1 MAGIYIHIPFC
12 KKACHYCNFHF
23 STSLTLKEQLIHCLI
38 KELELQK
45 NYLIDPIETIY
56 FGGGTPSLLTISEIE
71 AILKAIYSNFK
82 IEDNV
87 EITLEANPDDISE
100 IKLNEYK
107 LKGITRFSLGVQSFI
122 DRDLLWMN
130 RTHNATQSIHS
141 IELIK
146 KAGFN
151 NFSIDLIYG
160 SSELTNEEWISNIQL
175 TLKNNIPHISAYAL
189 TVEPKT
195 ALESFIN
202 KNKSKPIHLEK
213 QAEQFEILMEL
224 LKEEGFEHYE
234 ISNFAKPGFRSKHNS
249 SYWKRKQYLGI
260 GPAAHSY
267 NKKSRQWNIANNA
280 LYIKSLEKN
289 IIPFEQE
296 ILTTTQQINEYIMIS
311 LRTMEGCSLQY
322 INEEFGEIFFLQ
334 MNENAKKYIQQHLIE
349 KHNDL
354 LILTAKG
361 KLLADKISSDLF
373 FEEN

>member
-1 MAGIYIHIPFC
+1 MAGNYIHIPFC
-12 KKACHYCNFHF
+12 KKACHNCNFHF
-23 STSLTLKEQLIHCLI
+23 SASLTLKEQLIHCLI

-160 SSELTNEEWISNIQL
+160 SPELTNEEWISNIQL

-224 LKEEGFEHYE
+224 LKEEGFGHYE

-280 LYIKSLEKN
+280 LYIKSLGKN

-296 ILTTTQQINEYIMIS
+296 ILTIAQQINEYIMIS

-361 KLLADKISSDLF
+361 KLLADKISADLF

>member
-1 MAGIYIHIPFC
+1 MIF
-12 KKACHYCNFHF
+12 
-23 STSLTLKEQLIHCLI
+23 LKL
-38 KELELQK
+38 
-45 NYLIDPIETIY
+45 
-56 FGGGTPSLLTISEIE
+56 
-71 AILKAIYSNFK
+71 
-82 IEDNV
+82 
-87 EITLEANPDDISE
+87 
-100 IKLNEYK
+100 KLNEYK

-160 SSELTNEEWISNIQL
+160 SPELTNEEWISNIQL

-213 QAEQFEILMEL
+213 QAEQFEILMER

-260 GPAAHSY
+260 GPSAHSY

-361 KLLADKISSDLF
+361 KLLADKISADLF

>member
-100 IKLNEYK
+100 IKLNECK

-160 SSELTNEEWISNIQL
+160 SPELTNEEWISNIQL

-296 ILTTTQQINEYIMIS
+296 ILTIAQQINEYIMIS

-334 MNENAKKYIQQHLIE
+334 MNENAKKYIQQHLIK

-361 KLLADKISSDLF
+361 KLLADKISADLF

>member
-260 GPAAHSY
+260 GPSAHSY

-361 KLLADKISSDLF
+361 KLLADKISADLF